1 MSATLVLVLV
11 GTMAAALTRAK
22 PDAASADKSRSGPV
36 VKDPDAFVALRPD
49 LPTQALPNETPI
61 TAPDHFDE
69 PAAPADPPPSALKRA
84 FANVKPSGGTWAVM
98 IGINDYPGSR
108 HDLRSA
114 VADVGDVDE
123 ALGRMGVPADH
134 RLVIT
139 DRQANTATINHAV
152 DWLNA
157 HAGPD
162 AVAVFF
168 YAGHVRKVSGNTEA
182 ILAAD
187 GKDITDASL
196 AQRLRGLKARK
207 AWIAIAGCY
216 GGGFVETLAP
226 GRVLT
231 GAAPANKLAYE
242 NSAFG
247 RSYMVQFMIR
257 EAMLNGHAAA
267 TVQTAFDY
275 ANTVISRDYPGREPV
290 QIDHGTTALD
300 LRPADA
306 AIRQAPPTTATTRP
320 PAPPPAAPS
329 NNTTTTTAPPQ
340 CQGVPNPLGV
350 RCD

>member
-1 MSATLVLVLV
+1 MSATLALVLMIV
-11 GTMAAALTRAK
+11 TAAVLSRAR
-22 PDAASADKSRSGPV
+22 PDAAQADRSRSGPV
-36 VKDPDAFVALRPD
+36 VKDPDAFAVLSPGASPD
-49 LPTQALPNETPI
+49 APLPNETPI

-69 PAAPADPPPSALKRA
+69 AAAPAEPPPAALSR
-84 FANVKPSGGTWAVM
+84 FRNVKPSGGTWAVM
-98 IGINDYPGSR
+98 IGINDYPGSS

-114 VADVGDVDE
+114 VADVRDVDE

-134 RLVIT
+134 RMVIT
-139 DRQANTATINHAV
+139 DRQANAATIKLSV

-168 YAGHVRKVSGNTEA
+168 YAGHVRKISGNTEA

-187 GKDITDASL
+187 GAAITDADL
-196 AQRLRGLKARK
+196 GHRLRGLKAHK
-207 AWIAIAGCY
+207 AWIAIAACY

-231 GAAPANKLAYE
+231 GAAPAHQLAYE

-257 EAMLNGHAAA
+257 EAMLDGRAAA

-275 ANTVISRDYPGREPV
+275 ANAALARQYPGREPV
-290 QIDHGTTALD
+290 QVDHGTTPLD
-300 LRPADA
+300 LRPPGAVA
-306 AIRQAPPTTATTRP
+306 RQSPPTTAAPQPPPP
-320 PAPPPAAPS
+320 PAPKNS
-329 NNTTTTTAPPQ
+329 TTTTTAPK

-350 RCD
+350 RCN